1 MLEGLRSYFLNRD
14 EPYRSVHGN
23 VEQCVRVESVDLDVS
38 GEDHEIV
45 ILMRDLKRP
54 ECVFGRRQPAVE
66 PGDFEETLR
75 HFDSLRDAAEI
86 CVTISWAGIEGDIQ
100 AIGYGLPKEC
110 TPGVINWF

>member
-1 MLEGLRSYFLNRD
+1 MLEGLRGYFLNRD

-23 VEQCVRVESVDLDVS
+23 VEQCVRVGSVELDVS

-45 ILMRDLKRP
+45 ILMRGLRRP

-66 PGDFEETLR
+66 PGDLEETLR

-86 CVTISWAGIEGDIQ
+86 YVTIFWAGIEGDIQ